1 VKHKDTPVYKD
12 AFELA
17 IKLHKISTKFPAIE
31 RFELGS
37 QLRRAGFSVP
47 LNIAEGFGRSN
58 KKESM
63 YFLRIARGSV
73 SEVSVLVDAAERLGY
88 ICIEQRDETQSELKN
103 LNVQLNNV
111 LRSLGKTEAP
121 GAIAQSAL

>member
-1 VKHKDTPVYKD
+1 
-12 AFELA
+12 
-17 IKLHKISTKFPAIE
+17 
-31 RFELGS
+31 
-37 QLRRAGFSVP
+37 
-47 LNIAEGFGRSN
+47 
-58 KKESM
+58 M